1 MEVTLMALRDIIFE
15 SIQKFVLKEEDP
27 NSNDIAQKRI

>member
-1 MEVTLMALRDIIFE
+1 MTLRDIIFE

-27 NSNDIAQKRI
+27 ESNDSVKDKRI

>member
-1 MEVTLMALRDIIFE
+1 MALRDIIFE

-27 NSNDIAQKRI
+27 ESNDIVKDKRI

>member
-1 MEVTLMALRDIIFE
+1 MALRDIIFE

-27 NSNDIAQKRI
+27 EPNDIVKAERI